1 MTTRQK
7 TRRRTT
13 LALMLT
19 GLLVVTATAFAGY
32 RLMNARSYQLFG
44 TLVDR
49 VDTDE
54 KVVALTFDDGPTSR
68 TPEVLRLLN
77 EAGIR
82 ATFYLNGTD
91 LRANPEHGRRIAD
104 AGHELGN
111 HTDTHRRMVF
121 VSADTV
127 RDEIE
132 RTDEAIRATGYTG
145 PITVR
150 PPYGKKLL
158 GLPHYLAE
166 HDRTTVMWDVEPDSA
181 ATADTAD
188 TAGIVA
194 ATLAQTRPGSIIL
207 MHVMFPSRQ
216 ASLDAVPDVLAGLT
230 AEGYRFVTV
239 SELLES

>member
-1 MTTRQK
+1 
-7 TRRRTT
+7 
-13 LALMLT
+13 
-19 GLLVVTATAFAGY
+19 
-32 RLMNARSYQLFG
+32 
-44 TLVDR
+44 
-49 VDTDE
+49 
-54 KVVALTFDDGPTSR
+54 
-68 TPEVLRLLN
+68 VLRLLN

-181 ATADTAD
+181 ATADTA
-188 TAGIVA
+188 GIVA

>member
-1 MTTRQK
+1 
-7 TRRRTT
+7 
-13 LALMLT
+13 
-19 GLLVVTATAFAGY
+19 
-32 RLMNARSYQLFG
+32 MNARSYQLFG

-77 EAGIR
+77 EADIR

-91 LRANPEHGRRIAD
+91 LRANPEHGRRIGD

-132 RTDEAIRATGYTG
+132 RKDEAIRAAGYTG

-150 PPYGKKLL
+150 PLYGKKLL

-181 ATADTAD
+181 ATAD

-216 ASLDAVPDVLAGLT
+216 ASLDAVPEVVAGLT

-239 SELLES
+239 SKLLES

>member
-1 MTTRQK
+1 
-7 TRRRTT
+7 
-13 LALMLT
+13 MLT
-19 GLLVVTATAFAGY
+19 GLLVLTVTAFAGY
-32 RLMNARSYQLFG
+32 RLMNARSYQIFG

-49 VDTDE
+49 VDTDD

-68 TPEVLRLLN
+68 TPEVQRLLN

-91 LRANPEHGRRIAD
+91 LRANPEHGRLIAD

-158 GLPHYLAE
+158 RLPHYLAE

-181 ATADTAD
+181 ATAD

-216 ASLDAVPDVLAGLT
+216 ASLDAVPDVVAGLT

>member
-1 MTTRQK
+1 MTPRRK
-7 TRRRTT
+7 PRRRTT

-19 GLLVVTATAFAGY
+19 ALLVLTVTAFAGY

-49 VDTDE
+49 VDTDD

-68 TPEVLRLLN
+68 TPDVLRLLN

-121 VSADTV
+121 VSANTV

-181 ATADTAD
+181 ATADTA
-188 TAGIVA
+188 GIVA

-207 MHVMFPSRQ
+207 MHVMFPTRH
-216 ASLDAVPDVLAGLT
+216 ASLDAVPAVVAGLT
-230 AEGYRFVTV
+230 AQGYRFVTV

>member
-1 MTTRQK
+1 MTPRQK
-7 TRRRTT
+7 PRRRTT

-19 GLLVVTATAFAGY
+19 GLLVVAVTAFAGY

-49 VDTDE
+49 VDTDD

-82 ATFYLNGTD
+82 ATFYLNGTE

-181 ATADTAD
+181 ATADTA
-188 TAGIVA
+188 GIVA
-194 ATLAQTRPGSIIL
+194 ATLAQTRTGSIIL
-207 MHVMFPSRQ
+207 MHVMFPSRH
-216 ASLDAVPDVLAGLT
+216 ASLDAVPDLVAGLT
-230 AEGYRFVTV
+230 AQGYRFVTV
-239 SELLES
+239 SELLEP

>member
-91 LRANPEHGRRIAD
+91 LRATRNRRADRLIPDTNWATTPTPTVEWSSSLPTPCGMKSNGR
-104 AGHELGN
+104 
-111 HTDTHRRMVF
+111 TRRSGPPATPVRSP
-121 VSADTV
+121 SARRTV
-127 RDEIE
+127 EE
-132 RTDEAIRATGYTG
+132 
-145 PITVR
+145 
-150 PPYGKKLL
+150 LL

-181 ATADTAD
+181 ATAD

>member
-1 MTTRQK
+1 
-7 TRRRTT
+7 
-13 LALMLT
+13 MLT
-19 GLLVVTATAFAGY
+19 ALLVLTVTAFAGY

-49 VDTDE
+49 VDTDD

-68 TPEVLRLLN
+68 TPDVLRLLN

-121 VSADTV
+121 VSANTV

-181 ATADTAD
+181 ATADTA
-188 TAGIVA
+188 GIVA

-207 MHVMFPSRQ
+207 MHVMFPTRH
-216 ASLDAVPDVLAGLT
+216 ASLDAVPAVVAGLT
-230 AEGYRFVTV
+230 AQGYRFVTV